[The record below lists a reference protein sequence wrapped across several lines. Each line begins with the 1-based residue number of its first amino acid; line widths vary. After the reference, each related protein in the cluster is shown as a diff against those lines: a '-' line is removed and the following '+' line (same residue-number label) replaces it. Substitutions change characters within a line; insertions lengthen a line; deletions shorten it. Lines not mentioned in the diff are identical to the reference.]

1 MIGCLSLL
9 CCLNRLRGGALCSF
23 GEEILNQKRQIF
35 TDIFSRVDKLNKLKE
50 HTVSNCATCLF
61 SYGHISNKHFWISI
75 IIWLCC
81 KQHLFLSLNV
91 FARKQA
97 VRVMDIPFHVSQ
109 QHQLAGKK
117 TPNPMWEDLLAW
129 SVKLHNAPICSR
141 GSDSC
146 VIIFPTTLIISSPL
160 ERQSSSSHLVTLQ
173 VIGWKVTRDR
183 HRWHPQFS
191 VITFKLKPH
200 CF

>member
-23 GEEILNQKRQIF
+23 GKEILNQKRQIF

-91 FARKQA
+91 FWKKTSCQSDGHPLSRITATSARW
-97 VRVMDIPFHVSQ
+97 
-109 QHQLAGKK
+109 KK

-160 ERQSSSSHLVTLQ
+160 EWQSSSSHLVTLQ

-191 VITFKLKPH
+191 MITFKLKPH

>member
-1 MIGCLSLL
+1 MTGCLSLL

-160 ERQSSSSHLVTLQ
+160 EWQSSSSHLVTLQ

-191 VITFKLKPH
+191 MITFKLKLI
-200 CF
+200 

>member
-23 GEEILNQKRQIF
+23 GKEILNQKRQIF

-61 SYGHISNKHFWISI
+61 SYGNISNKHFWISI

-91 FARKQA
+91 FWKKTSCQS
-97 VRVMDIPFHVSQ
+97 DGHP
-109 QHQLAGKK
+109 LAGKK
-117 TPNPMWEDLLAW
+117 HQTRCGKICWRGLLNYTMRLFVLVVLTHVSLFSPPLW
-129 SVKLHNAPICSR
+129 SFPALWNDSRAVPIR
-141 GSDSC
+141 
-146 VIIFPTTLIISSPL
+146 
-160 ERQSSSSHLVTLQ
+160 
-173 VIGWKVTRDR
+173 
-183 HRWHPQFS
+183 
-191 VITFKLKPH
+191 
-200 CF
+200 

>member
-160 ERQSSSSHLVTLQ
+160 EWQSSSSHLVTLQ

-191 VITFKLKPH
+191 MITFKLKLI
-200 CF
+200 

>member
-191 VITFKLKPH
+191 MITFKLKLI
-200 CF
+200 

>member
-1 MIGCLSLL
+1 MTGCLSLL

-23 GEEILNQKRQIF
+23 GKEILNQKRQIF

-61 SYGHISNKHFWISI
+61 SYGNISNKHFWISI

-91 FARKQA
+91 FGRKQA

-117 TPNPMWEDLLAW
+117 HQTRCGKICWRGLLNYTMRLFVLVVLTHVSLFSPPLW
-129 SVKLHNAPICSR
+129 SFPALWNDSRAVPIR
-141 GSDSC
+141 
-146 VIIFPTTLIISSPL
+146 
-160 ERQSSSSHLVTLQ
+160 
-173 VIGWKVTRDR
+173 
-183 HRWHPQFS
+183 
-191 VITFKLKPH
+191 
-200 CF
+200 

>member
-61 SYGHISNKHFWISI
+61 SYGNISNKHFWISI

-160 ERQSSSSHLVTLQ
+160 EWQSSSSHLVTLQ

-191 VITFKLKPH
+191 MITFKLKLI
-200 CF
+200 

>member
-23 GEEILNQKRQIF
+23 GKEILNQKRQIF

-61 SYGHISNKHFWISI
+61 SYGNISNKHFWISI

-81 KQHLFLSLNV
+81 KQHLFLTLNV
-91 FARKQA
+91 FGRKQA

-160 ERQSSSSHLVTLQ
+160 EWQSSSSHLVTLQ

-191 VITFKLKPH
+191 MITFKLKLI
-200 CF
+200 